1 MARISKPIIIF
12 LLIAGLFI
20 YSFRDITFFKE
31 TFISLFVCI
40 GVIWYN
46 KFQLTNFVNLFVL
59 GYFAQFPIAA
69 LLDQT
74 FEDPTI
80 AIYQEEFYSI
90 PVALNLLSFSLFFL
104 FAGNVI
110 ASKIYRK
117 AKQINNSL
125 ENEISDK
132 FSDLFLFALINCIL
146 IYYFLGIYLGTYY
159 HVAAGDVNYNN
170 LVQYGFL
177 GYFYYFAN
185 IGLILAFIKFR
196 NKKRYFLLFISI
208 MNYIIFM
215 FPSGNRRYML
225 LPFFILAIFFIDY
238 LSLLKKF
245 KSLIVVF
252 VLGICFLFL
261 IPTLEFIRS
270 VDSARNAGFIS
281 LVKSVN
287 KENLK
292 VGNDGLKVYKALL
305 AHRLSDFGVIGEIE
319 RYNAQNGYYGFYDLL
334 YSPVHII
341 PTILKPDVPLNY
353 TYDAQMTEQIGYRSA
368 SPGSKPILM
377 LGDFYF
383 RGGLIAVAIGFFI
396 IGLILSIISKIINPL
411 HSIFALVIFIFMAD
425 VSTSLHSMTILKLF
439 ILLTKQLFIY
449 CLLYLLLMSLNKS
462 LRIKWQ

>member
-1 MARISKPIIIF
+1 MARISKPIIV
-12 LLIAGLFI
+12 LLLVVGLFI

-117 AKQINNSL
+117 SKQINISL
-125 ENEISDK
+125 ENEISEK

-196 NKKRYFLLFISI
+196 NKKRYFFLLMSL

-215 FPSGNRRYML
+215 

-238 LSLLKKF
+238 LSLLKNF
-245 KSLIVVF
+245 KSLFVVF

-261 IPTLEFIRS
+261 VPTLEFIRS
-270 VDSARNAGFIS
+270 VDSAKNAGFIS
-281 LVKSVN
+281 LVKSLN

-319 RYNAQNGYYGFYDLL
+319 RYNAQNGYYGFDDLL

-341 PTILKPDVPLNY
+341 PTILKPEVPLNY

-383 RGGLIAVAIGFFI
+383 RGGVIAVAIGFFI

-411 HSIFALVIFIFMAD
+411 NSIFGLVIFIFMAD
-425 VSTSLHSMTILKLF
+425 VSTSLHAMTILKLF
-439 ILLTKQLFIY
+439 ILLTKQLFIFW
-449 CLLYLLLMSLNKS
+449 LLYLLLINLNKS